1 MVVQIKQIEHIERVI
16 TLNTCNTPYE
26 TFEEYINQFMINDEE
41 ITPQS
46 YFDIEYHLDNNH
58 LTDTVNYYDGLTVD
72 NKRYME
78 YVLHKIKTAYGDE
91 G

>member
-1 MVVQIKQIEHIERVI
+1 MVVTIKQTETLIRTI
-16 TLNTCNTPYE
+16 TLNTKNTPYE
-26 TFEEYINQFMINDEE
+26 TFEEYIKGFMINDEE

-46 YFDIEYHLDNNH
+46 YFDIEYHLDNDR